1 MDGGYGGATI
11 SCAGGA
17 HFDFSHAAEWV
28 DVAEDTT
35 AYALS
40 YSGLLGGH
48 SAGVGGGK
56 ANALVAM
63 ANAILA
69 LDQAGIEVN
78 IVSFEGGNADN
89 AIPSASDAVIVIK
102 NSDVDKANE
111 TLAELAKKFKDSYEA
126 IETSYTFTYGVS
138 DAVVEKA
145 LSSELSSSLVMLM
158 STVPNNIHTLLAT
171 TEGTES
177 SSNLGTMSITEDT
190 VTFRCMMR
198 SSSTYQTEQLT
209 MANTALAE
217 MGGFEFNIPTTF
229 AAWPL
234 KANNEL
240 ATIAAELFKEMTG
253 EEYALKAIHGGVE
266 CGEFSEKQ
274 EDLKI
279 ISTGVSGG
287 SNGHTTAETMNFDKV
302 QVSMEFLM
310 SLAAHLAELD

>member
-1 MDGGYGGATI
+1 M
-11 SCAGGA
+11 
-17 HFDFSHAAEWV
+17 
-28 DVAEDTT
+28 
-35 AYALS
+35 
-40 YSGLLGGH
+40 
-48 SAGVGGGK
+48 GGGK

-78 IVSFEGGNADN
+78 IVSFEGGNAAN

-111 TLAELAKKFKDSYEA
+111 TLAELAKKFKDSTRPLRRA
-126 IETSYTFTYGVS
+126 TPSPTAFRMP
-138 DAVVEKA
+138 
-145 LSSELSSSLVMLM
+145 LWRRPCPSELSSSLVMLM

-177 SSNLGTMSITEDT
+177 SSNLGTVSITEDT

-217 MGGFEFNIPTTF
+217 MGGFELNIPTTF
-229 AAWPL
+229 ASWPL

-240 ATIAAELFKEMTG
+240 ATIAA
-253 EEYALKAIHGGVE
+253 
-266 CGEFSEKQ
+266 
-274 EDLKI
+274 D
-279 ISTGVSGG
+279 
-287 SNGHTTAETMNFDKV
+287 
-302 QVSMEFLM
+302 
-310 SLAAHLAELD
+310 SLQGDDR

>member
-1 MDGGYGGATI
+1 M
-11 SCAGGA
+11 
-17 HFDFSHAAEWV
+17 
-28 DVAEDTT
+28 
-35 AYALS
+35 
-40 YSGLLGGH
+40 
-48 SAGVGGGK
+48 
-56 ANALVAM
+56 
-63 ANAILA
+63 
-69 LDQAGIEVN
+69 
-78 IVSFEGGNADN
+78 
-89 AIPSASDAVIVIK
+89 
-102 NSDVDKANE
+102 
-111 TLAELAKKFKDSYEA
+111 
-126 IETSYTFTYGVS
+126 
-138 DAVVEKA
+138 EKA

-217 MGGFEFNIPTTF
+217 MSGFELNIPTTF

-253 EEYALKAIHGGVE
+253 EEYKLKATHGGVE

>member
-1 MDGGYGGATI
+1 
-11 SCAGGA
+11 
-17 HFDFSHAAEWV
+17 
-28 DVAEDTT
+28 
-35 AYALS
+35 
-40 YSGLLGGH
+40 
-48 SAGVGGGK
+48 
-56 ANALVAM
+56 
-63 ANAILA
+63 
-69 LDQAGIEVN
+69 
-78 IVSFEGGNADN
+78 
-89 AIPSASDAVIVIK
+89 
-102 NSDVDKANE
+102 
-111 TLAELAKKFKDSYEA
+111 
-126 IETSYTFTYGVS
+126 
-138 DAVVEKA
+138 
-145 LSSELSSSLVMLM
+145 
-158 STVPNNIHTLLAT
+158 
-171 TEGTES
+171 
-177 SSNLGTMSITEDT
+177 MSITEDT

-217 MGGFEFNIPTTF
+217 MSGFELNIPTTF

-234 KANNEL
+234 KADNEL

-253 EEYALKAIHGGVE
+253 EEYKLKATHGGVE